1 MGQEVFTGRFTTEN
15 SENIVVFLIGMRI
28 NNRLAVNKWLPV
40 FNAMPGM
47 IKELYTNKD
56 ELGFLSMESYF
67 GLRTTVMIQ
76 YWRSTEDLMAYAK
89 NEKHLTA
96 WKNFNQKVEN
106 NEAVGIYH
114 ETYELKAGNYESIY
128 GNMPLYGLGKA
139 LKHVPITVERGSA
152 RKRLGSGKFKQT
164 NVQKDRV
171 EQNPS

>member
-1 MGQEVFTGRFTTEN
+1 MAKKIYTGRYTTEN
-15 SENIVVFLIGMRI
+15 NDNIVVFLIGMRV
-28 NNRLAVNKWLPV
+28 NKRLALHKWLPV

-76 YWRSTEDLMAYAK
+76 YWRSTEDLLAYSK

-96 WKNFNQKVEN
+96 WKNFNKKIGN
-106 NEAVGIYH
+106 NDAVGIYH
-114 ETYELKAGNYESIY
+114 ETYELKIGNYESIY

-139 LKHVPITVERGSA
+139 LKHIPITAERISA
-152 RKRLGSGKFKQT
+152 LKRLNSTEIKTVKHS
-164 NVQKDRV
+164 N
-171 EQNPS
+171 N